1 MGAESRSS
9 VSQPGRQYRK
19 IAVVVLGVT
28 FVVAAG
34 LYHLARLYV
43 LNEAERNIQAVLL
56 THKGLH
62 RYIQEV
68 MHPVFYSLRAEGMVS
83 EKFYAPEIFSST
95 FIVRNQ
101 HKAYNE
107 ERTAAGLEEIYYKMA
122 ALNPRNPVNK
132 ADALEEKLIRRF
144 ND

>member
-9 VSQPGRQYRK
+9 VSQPGRQYWK

-34 LYHLARLYV
+34 LYNLARLYV

-68 MHPVFYSLRAEGMVS
+68 MHPVFFSLRAEGMVS
-83 EKFYAPEIFSST
+83 EKFYAPDLYRQEPAQGI
-95 FIVRNQ
+95 Q
-101 HKAYNE
+101 
-107 ERTAAGLEEIYYKMA
+107 
-122 ALNPRNPVNK
+122 
-132 ADALEEKLIRRF
+132 
-144 ND
+144 